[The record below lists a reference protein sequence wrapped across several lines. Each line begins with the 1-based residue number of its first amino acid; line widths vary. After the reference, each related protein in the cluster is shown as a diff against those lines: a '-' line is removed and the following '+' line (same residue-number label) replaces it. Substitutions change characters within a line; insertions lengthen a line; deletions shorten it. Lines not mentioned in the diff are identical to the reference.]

1 MREKGLGRVYAV
13 LFILL
18 WLIFLGSLL
27 TGLIPLNVQHLLM
40 GTLTDEEKT
49 VLTVIRLPRFC
60 YGALIGSAL
69 AASGAA
75 LQGVFWQPSCR
86 PWTFRY
92 FERCFPGCC
101 ACPYP
106 EPSCPVTA
114 HGRLGAFMGAALI
127 SFIVALLGRRSF
139 KASVTYLLL
148 GGVAVSFFCAALVSG
163 LLSFA
168 PAPIMQQYFFWTLG
182 SLGTASLKAWPLA
195 G

>member
-18 WLIFLGSLL
+18 WLIFWVAFDGPDSCQRPASSYGHTHGRGKDGPYRHSPATLLLWGS
-27 TGLIPLNVQHLLM
+27 HW
-40 GTLTDEEKT
+40 
-49 VLTVIRLPRFC
+49 
-60 YGALIGSAL
+60 IGPGSKRSR
-69 AASGAA
+69 ASGS
-75 LQGVFWQPSCR
+75 FWQPSCR

-114 HGRLGAFMGAALI
+114 HGPVGGFYGCSLDLF
-127 SFIVALLGRRSF
+127 FVALLGRRSF

-148 GGVAVSFFCAALVSG
+148 GGVAVSFFVRPLCQDSLALHQRPSCSSTSSG
-163 LLSFA
+163 
-168 PAPIMQQYFFWTLG
+168 P
-182 SLGTASLKAWPLA
+182 
-195 G
+195 